1 MLAYGR
7 QPYSGIELKNVMPR
21 VIEGHRLDQP
31 KGCPDDVWD
40 VVYSCW
46 VREPNRRPTFRQ
58 LRKAFEYL
66 MKQHAVNTA
75 SLRDVGM
82 LMNAELTEN
91 IKALTLKRKGTG
103 TVQPSAGKGGRAEET
118 AIVGNVLTCDVP
130 LQLAQ
135 RSWELSKNNVTC
147 GMLTYPQK
155 CGMLVSLPLF
165 YEQLERVDS
174 GVLLFVRLC
183 NSLGYP
189 RLYFVSILFKLS
201 TCLARVRCRPVH
213 PVRTWPAQTVK
224 LNARPSQKATTP
236 D

>member
-1 MLAYGR
+1 MAAVWEVLAYGR

-21 VIEGHRLDQP
+21 VIEGKRLEQP

-103 TVQPSAGKGGRAEET
+103 TGAQLAGGRDMWMDSHRGHHADFASAFAGGSTLMGVIEE
-118 AIVGNVLTCDVP
+118 
-130 LQLAQ
+130 
-135 RSWELSKNNVTC
+135 
-147 GMLTYPQK
+147 
-155 CGMLVSLPLF
+155 
-165 YEQLERVDS
+165 
-174 GVLLFVRLC
+174 
-183 NSLGYP
+183 
-189 RLYFVSILFKLS
+189 
-201 TCLARVRCRPVH
+201 
-213 PVRTWPAQTVK
+213 
-224 LNARPSQKATTP
+224 
-236 D
+236 